1 MKVILLKD
9 IKGVGRRFDEK
20 EVSDGH
26 ALNFLIPNK
35 LALSV
40 TANSAQQIKL
50 LKDKENQKK
59 EGHNKKLQDNLAKL
73 KDLELV
79 IKTNANEKNHLFAA
93 LTKEKI
99 SEHLLKDKG
108 IDIPAEFIMLDNP
121 IKEIGAFMV
130 PVSVDS
136 MKVSFRLQVER
147 GQSSSK

>member
-40 TANSAQQIKL
+40 TANSAQQIKI

-59 EGHNKKLQDNLAKL
+59 ESHNKKLHDNITKL
-73 KDLELV
+73 EDLELV
-79 IKTNANEKNHLFAA
+79 IKTNANEKNHLFAS